1 LDSGADLELRCENK
15 NCNTPLHAAVAGGQV
30 ESGKFLV
37 NQGAN
42 LNARYAGGTRVLH
55 EAAFTGR
62 GEVVRV
68 LMELGADKSITNEDG
83 KTPAEVAELRGHETI
98 AALLRD

>member
-1 LDSGADLELRCENK
+1 VLADIPGAPWFGSYCTTL
-15 NCNTPLHAAVAGGQV
+15 AVAPQ
-30 ESGKFLV
+30 
-37 NQGAN
+37 
-42 LNARYAGGTRVLH
+42 
-55 EAAFTGR
+55 AAFTGR
-62 GEVVRV
+62 VEVVRV